1 MKILLEPDL
10 FKSVF
15 FSRFFKLR
23 SIFLLA
29 FVQWIRNAGALLSR
43 ADVVLEKIELFF
55 PVILR
60 LKSLW
65 TSCYFLYN
73 FCLWRELAD
82 RFVCFG
88 LFFFGAILTSVAV
101 ERGVFIL
108 KLKKGVLYLRHYQG
122 RSEEIIIESSGN
134 NGRRG

>member
-1 MKILLEPDL
+1 MEPGL

-43 ADVVLEKIELFF
+43 ADVVLEKIEKKI